1 MSSLRWNRRPASPE
15 YAKQHA
21 NQLQFAPR
29 GHYVTITKD
38 FGDGRVTHAYLMS
51 DGKGYLAGQ
60 HDFYDEPVTPG
71 HMLKRML
78 GYEIYCARKQLETE
92 RYVAD
97 QKKCLDGFSIGQVFR
112 DYKHPGESKPFAK
125 AVVSAIYPEAGNI
138 KLVLSKRGTS
148 TRWEAVVGAAV
159 LRSRVETSET
169 KDAADGLLF

>member
-1 MSSLRWNRRPASPE
+1 M
-15 YAKQHA
+15 
-21 NQLQFAPR
+21 
-29 GHYVTITKD
+29 TITKD

-159 LRSRVETSET
+159 LRSRVAPSEMKAT
-169 KDAADGLLF
+169 AGGVLF